1 MSVWQE
7 WLISLA
13 YVHPENEQET
23 EISGLVY
30 RLFGVLLHHAIRL
43 EYGGWRVWVDTL
55 AIAHSKVSWE
65 QFRRQTIAANGRL
78 YSMQSHSVP
87 SANAVHGVVYETVR
101 ELVDQ
106 VVSNTVCGVMKF
118 ELRAGHDSK
127 FRFRWE
133 I

>member
-13 YVHPENEQET
+13 YVHPENEKEE
-23 EISGLVY
+23 EISSLVY

-65 QFRRQTIAANGRL
+65 LFRRQIVANGRL
-78 YSMQSHSVP
+78 NTTAGQSYSNVVP
-87 SANAVHGVVYETVR
+87 NANSNVHDVIYETVR
-101 ELVDQ
+101 ELVNQ
-106 VVSNTVCGVMKF
+106 VVSNTVGDNW
-118 ELRAGHDSK
+118 HD
-127 FRFRWE
+127 
-133 I
+133 